1 MAHRCW
7 MAVAIAICSLNL
19 AAQQYPDREVHQ
31 DSITNLAN
39 NPQGFPGALSSG
51 TEQKL
56 KDAAVYAP
64 ELTIPDNARA
74 NYQLGLQFLQQGKAD
89 RAEKAFRRA
98 AELYPKYSS
107 AYNGLGVALR
117 NQNKLEDARTAL
129 EQALLINPNNAPAQK
144 NLAALLLGQGK
155 TDEAEQLLRKATN
168 LQPHEPTGF
177 VMLAYLELALKH
189 FDAAIAASDAM
200 GRKNWNKFPVIHMI
214 RASALERNGHPKE
227 AIAEYQSYLKSKP
240 DESHAAI
247 ARHAIDRLKL
257 NSSH

>member
-7 MAVAIAICSLNL
+7 MAVAIAIYSLNL
-19 AAQQYPDREVHQ
+19 AAQQYPDRQVHQ

-39 NPQGFPGALSSG
+39 NSLPFPGALSSG
-51 TEQKL
+51 TEEKL

-64 ELTIPDNARA
+64 ELSVPEDARA
-74 NYQLGLQFLQQGKAD
+74 NYVTGLQFLQQGKAD
-89 RAEKAFRRA
+89 RAEQAFRKA

-107 AYNGLGVALR
+107 AFNGLGVALR
-117 NQNKLEDARTAL
+117 DQNKLGEARAAL

-144 NLAALLLGQGK
+144 NLAGLLLGQGK

-189 FDAAIAASDAM
+189 YDAAVAASDAM
-200 GRKNWNKFPVIHMI
+200 GRKNWNKFPVVHMI
-214 RASALERNGHPKE
+214 RAGALEMNGHPKE
-227 AIAEYQSYLKSKP
+227 AIAEYRAYLKCKP
-240 DESHAAI
+240 DESHAVI
-247 ARHAIDRLKL
+247 ARHAIDRLRL
-257 NSSH
+257 DSRH